1 MVGNVCLLLLTF
13 LYTKDCLRKSSRY
26 EKLLPALLDLTGPVM
41 PTFSLYRVTDDIL
54 DSLRIRVVSF
64 VPIYQPGEL
73 IRDRAW
79 GCGLGSGHVG
89 SLCFS
94 HSRVDALEVPKM
106 DARIAIMS

>member
-1 MVGNVCLLLLTF
+1 M
-13 LYTKDCLRKSSRY
+13 
-26 EKLLPALLDLTGPVM
+26 M

-54 DSLRIRVVSF
+54 DSLRIREVPF
-64 VPIYQPGEL
+64 VPIYQPVKL

-79 GCGLGSGHVG
+79 GCVLGSAHVG

-106 DARIAIMS
+106 DARIAITLAYTHLRAHETEADLV